1 MEIERTGEDTIT
13 LTVSLEELGWLR
25 MGLSTALEELGDD
38 THTIMGTTRDEI
50 GRLLDESRDIY
61 REVRPDLPWDEFD
74 KMLERDTSPKKS
86 QKLAPTDHH
95 RDHQTRRANEHI
107 PPSHA

>member
-74 KMLERDTSPKKS
+74 KMLEKDR
-86 QKLAPTDHH
+86 
-95 RDHQTRRANEHI
+95 RRRAAFL
-107 PPSHA
+107 SGSCLSRGVWVGLRL